1 MSLGELKEW
10 VEKRSKIPDDEDEVY
25 VSNYKIEYNEEAL
38 DGDDK
43 IILRVFFTTKRL
55 IGLTQNEV
63 EHICADAT
71 FKMVYL
77 GYPML
82 MIGKTDKAKSLWN

>member
-1 MSLGELKEW
+1 MVIFRWLKEW

-38 DGDDK
+38 DEVEK
-43 IILRVFFTTKRL
+43 IISRVFFTTKRL

-63 EHICADAT
+63 EHIPESPV
-71 FKMVYL
+71 FFP
-77 GYPML
+77 G
-82 MIGKTDKAKSLWN
+82 N